1 MSLKRSMLKTLAML
15 AMESTMTADKN
26 IYSNQRLSNEG
37 MRLEISPDNWIMTVE
52 SNNEALIELS
62 KIYDIVWRQCP
73 CLKGIMNTNVTPEL
87 ERLACEQ
94 MKG

>member
-37 MRLEISPDNWIMTVE
+37 MRFNPDYRRPSTSRKLKEFTIKGQKICAY
-52 SNNEALIELS
+52 SIKDAIKRLKARGEL
-62 KIYDIVWRQCP
+62 
-73 CLKGIMNTNVTPEL
+73 
-87 ERLACEQ
+87 
-94 MKG
+94 

>member
-37 MRLEISPDNWIMTVE
+37 MRFNPDYRRP
-52 SNNEALIELS
+52 L
-62 KIYDIVWRQCP
+62 
-73 CLKGIMNTNVTPEL
+73 
-87 ERLACEQ
+87 EQ
-94 MKG
+94 MEYRTAFLPLKR

>member
-37 MRLEISPDNWIMTVE
+37 MRFVGCYGNSPIGDT
-52 SNNEALIELS
+52 
-62 KIYDIVWRQCP
+62 
-73 CLKGIMNTNVTPEL
+73 
-87 ERLACEQ
+87 
-94 MKG
+94 

>member
-37 MRLEISPDNWIMTVE
+37 MRFNPDYRRPSTSREKICAY
-52 SNNEALIELS
+52 SRKDAIKRLKARGEL
-62 KIYDIVWRQCP
+62 
-73 CLKGIMNTNVTPEL
+73 
-87 ERLACEQ
+87 
-94 MKG
+94 